1 MKFNLE
7 KPIDRPHE
15 FPVRV
20 PNILKPGYWF
30 PPNMLAEARALAH
43 LLSANGSDDGSAFV
57 CWYAQ
62 YEKLWVAHY
71 SPDAP
76 NCDASIDECWV
87 DGEVV
92 NAGSSCPA
100 DVTAAVKQYL
110 RSQTKEKQKRRLTKR
125 RRGSK
130 LET

>member
-1 MKFNLE
+1 MKFSLK

-20 PNILKPGYWF
+20 PNEQKPGYWF
-30 PPNMLAEARALAH
+30 PPTMLAEARALAH
-43 LLSANGSDDGSAFV
+43 LLSANGSGDGSAFV

-71 SPDAP
+71 SPDVP
-76 NCDASIDECWV
+76 DSDASIDECWV

-92 NAGSSCPA
+92 DAGASCP
-100 DVTAAVKQYL
+100 DGVTAAVKKYL
-110 RSQTKEKQKRRLTKR
+110 RNQTKEKQK
-125 RRGSK
+125 
-130 LET
+130 